1 MTAIIEQNI
10 STLRYFN
17 IKNNSLWFTGNLTYD
32 KVATVISQNPN
43 LEYIDISYNNYNAN
57 KATSL
62 LESMN

>member
-43 LEYIDISYNNYNAN
+43 LEYINISYNNYNAK
-57 KATSL
+57 KAISL